1 MNKNIIGCC
10 MALALATPA
19 VAQTAPAPTLA
30 VTAPTSQTTADWRST
45 KLVGTTVYNQANENI
60 GEVADIANGS
70 GGEVSAVIVS
80 VGGFLGMGEKHVAM
94 PFKSLKATRTDS
106 NAIKLAVDSTKDS
119 LKSMP
124 AYKYLKS

>member
-1 MNKNIIGCC
+1 MKKRIIGCC
-10 MALALATPA
+10 VALALASPA
-19 VAQTAPAPTLA
+19 AAQTATSPAATA
-30 VTAPTSQTTADWRST
+30 AAPTSQTTADWRSS

-60 GEVADIANGS
+60 GEVADIVIGS

-94 PFKSLKATRTDS
+94 PFKSLKATRTDG
-106 NAIKLAVDSTKDS
+106 NAIKLAVDTTKDS

-124 AYKYLKS
+124 SYNYLKS

>member
-1 MNKNIIGCC
+1 MNKHIMGCC
-10 MALALATPA
+10 VALALATPA
-19 VAQTAPAPTLA
+19 AAQTATNPVATP
-30 VTAPTSQTTADWRST
+30 TAPTSQTTADWRSS

-60 GEVADIANGS
+60 GEVADIVIGS

-94 PFKSLKATRTDS
+94 PFKSLKATRTDG
-106 NAIKLAVDSTKDS
+106 NAIKLAVDTTKDS

-124 AYKYLKS
+124 SYNYLKS